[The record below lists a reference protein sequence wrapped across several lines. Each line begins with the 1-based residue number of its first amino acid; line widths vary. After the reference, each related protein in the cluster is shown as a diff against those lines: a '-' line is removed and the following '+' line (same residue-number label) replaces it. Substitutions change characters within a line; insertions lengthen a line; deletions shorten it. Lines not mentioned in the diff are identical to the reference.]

1 MGNRCIIRATR
12 LVLLVCLYCFT
23 VPLWAA
29 PTTVLT
35 DAQTSVSVNTHLDF
49 LHDPAGKLTIT
60 EVASPLYANQ
70 FSHTGEAEFRPGL
83 TDDIYWLRA
92 HIDNQSSHW
101 QRWYLQIWNIAEA
114 HAETYWQTASTLT
127 QLQTEPYFLYYT
139 YPLPLTTQ
147 GKHTLYIRVQN
158 KGDILSCAL
167 RFSQTEHRSNIRLIV
182 FFALISG
189 GLLALG
195 AYNLLLFASLH
206 ESSYGWLGV
215 AILGATLELNRNTGG
230 LLHEYIGVFPDYQ
243 RLYASFGY
251 ITALGSVKFIRHLLG
266 TPHHTPLIDLGL
278 RGIAWV
284 SVACLLN
291 LPWLPYASIW
301 FNAIFIV
308 IGLLILLAMLRLRYL
323 QAYVNPKLYWALWVL
338 LLGVM
343 PPILSSFGI
352 PPLIK
357 EQFSPTKL
365 SEVLFSLTILS
376 VALFALM
383 LSLAQADHVRR
394 LREETASANAANK
407 AKGDFLTT
415 MSHELRTPMNAVVGA
430 GVLLQDTALTPQ
442 QRSYVDRLE
451 IATRHML
458 TLIGDILDVAR
469 IEQQALRLEQ
479 IPFDLKVVATEL
491 ETLFAEQATA
501 KGLAFNIYAPTDSV
515 WLQGDPT
522 RLKQILVNLL
532 GNAIKFTER
541 GSVECTLVV
550 GKKSEE
556 GLPVT
561 FSVTDSGI
569 GITPQQQVHLF
580 QPFSQADSSTSR
592 RYGGSGLGLAI
603 SAQLV
608 RQMGGELSVESL
620 PEQGSRFSFTLE
632 FPVVEIIP
640 AVQSPASIAPR
651 TLPDAHILLVDDDVL
666 NQFFAQAILE
676 KLGMR
681 VTVADSGAAAIQ
693 QAQQQDFAMVLM
705 DVSMPGMDGY
715 ETTRQIRQ
723 FKPAAALPIIALTA
737 HAIEGERER
746 CFTAG
751 MDDFLSKPYQLR
763 DLQQIL
769 QRWLR

>member
-23 VPLWAA
+23 LPLWAA

-49 LHDPAGKLTIT
+49 LHDPAGNLSI
-60 EVASPLYANQ
+60 EDVAAPAYAAQ
-70 FSHTGEAEFRPGL
+70 FHNTGAADFSKGL
-83 TDDIYWLRA
+83 TTDVYWLRVRILNQANAA
-92 HIDNQSSHW
+92 HPWFLQLIGQEDASVAV
-101 QRWYLQIWNIAEA
+101 YLQADLPSLATPPTRLEP
-114 HAETYWQTASTLT
+114 Q
-127 QLQTEPYFLYYT
+127 PYFLYHT
-139 YPLPLTTQ
+139 YPLPLASQTAY
-147 GKHTLYIRVQN
+147 TLYIRLHN
-158 KGDILSCAL
+158 ENAAL
-167 RFSQTEHRSNIRLIV
+167 LGNAHFKQAEQRVNIHSVV
-182 FFALISG
+182 FGVLLAG
-189 GLLALG
+189 CLLALG
-195 AYNLLLFASLH
+195 VYNGILAFNLRDRNFAWLAVFILAIMLKLTQYTGLFQQ
-206 ESSYGWLGV
+206 
-215 AILGATLELNRNTGG
+215 
-230 LLHEYIGVFPDYQ
+230 YIRVSEQYAF
-243 RLYASFGY
+243 LYS
-251 ITALGSVKFIRHLLG
+251 ALGYLCIISYLAFFRHLLG
-266 TPHHTPLIDLGL
+266 TRSYLPYLDKVFAGIFWLAVVMMLG
-278 RGIAWV
+278 
-284 SVACLLN
+284 S
-291 LPWLPYASIW
+291 PWLPFDLYVINVLALLSGVITLLTIW
-301 FNAIFIV
+301 RLRRLQIPRIHKLNWAFFVLIG
-308 IGLLILLAMLRLRYL
+308 GLLPTVLNTLGISLGFNDHLNLSLTGVTL
-323 QAYVNPKLYWALWVL
+323 FVL
-338 LLGVM
+338 LLSTV
-343 PPILSSFGI
+343 
-352 PPLIK
+352 
-357 EQFSPTKL
+357 
-365 SEVLFSLTILS
+365 
-376 VALFALM
+376 
-383 LSLAQADHVRR
+383 QADHVRR
-394 LREETASANAANK
+394 LREETTSANAANK

-442 QRSYVDRLE
+442 QRSYVDKLE
-451 IATRHML
+451 IAARHML
-458 TLIGDILDVAR
+458 TLIGNILDVAR
-469 IEQQALRLEQ
+469 IEQQALHLEK
-479 IPFDLKVVATEL
+479 ISFDLNAIATEL
-491 ETLFAEQATA
+491 EILFARQAVD
-501 KGLAFNIYAPTDSV
+501 KGLAFNIHAPADSV

-569 GITPQQQVHLF
+569 GITLQQQVHLF

-608 RQMGGELSVESL
+608 RQMGGELSVGSL
-620 PEQGSRFSFTLE
+620 PGQGSSFSFTLE

-737 HAIEGERER
+737 HAIEGEWER
-746 CFTAG
+746 CFAAG